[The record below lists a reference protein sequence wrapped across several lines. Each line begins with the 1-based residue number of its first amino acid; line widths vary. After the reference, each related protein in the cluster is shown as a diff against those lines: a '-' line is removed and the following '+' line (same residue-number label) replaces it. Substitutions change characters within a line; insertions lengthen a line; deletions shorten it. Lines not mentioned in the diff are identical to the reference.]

1 MSVTLNLNLDA
12 VTVATSQPAS
22 QPVVTVVLLNIFT
35 SVVSRAMSPSQL
47 AVSEV
52 QMKLSRLVVVLVVI
66 VITTVLDDIYQFRD
80 HGAGWL

>member
-35 SVVSRAMSPSQL
+35 SVVSRVMSPSQL
-47 AVSEV
+47 VRF
-52 QMKLSRLVVVLVVI
+52 K
-66 VITTVLDDIYQFRD
+66 
-80 HGAGWL
+80 